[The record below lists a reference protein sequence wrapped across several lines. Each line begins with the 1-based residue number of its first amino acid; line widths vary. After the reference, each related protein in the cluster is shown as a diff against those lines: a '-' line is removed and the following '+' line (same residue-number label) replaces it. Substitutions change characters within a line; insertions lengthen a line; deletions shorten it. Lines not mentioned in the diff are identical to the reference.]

1 MKTIRE
7 QVIDFMEHNEQLTKL
22 KGENWYK
29 MEDSLV
35 EFAEKLTNTQDK
47 TYSNTQSL
55 LGIIES
61 WGNGILSEEDI
72 KTLFNRVLEEKES
85 TFENFIKLVNDYFDN
100 TDGEFDGLAMEL
112 EEYYDERKD
121 TYEKIQLADGNY
133 LNLVKNEFTI
143 ELQDDLGQV
152 LEEFNLTQG
161 EDTYNEIKKHIGE
174 LDKYEYMDAI
184 LKNYDYEEDY
194 HKLMETYFEDIT
206 LGNGADAV
214 EQEIKEIK
222 KDLETMNEKDFCE
235 MYGIFKIGNM
245 YFRS

>member
-1 MKTIRE
+1 MKAIRE

-35 EFAEKLTNTQDK
+35 EFIEKLT
-47 TYSNTQSL
+47 
-55 LGIIES
+55 
-61 WGNGILSEEDI
+61 SE
-72 KTLFNRVLEEKES
+72 
-85 TFENFIKLVNDYFDN
+85 
-100 TDGEFDGLAMEL
+100 
-112 EEYYDERKD
+112 KD
-121 TYEKIQLADGNY
+121 TTYTKTEQIPLADGNY
-133 LNLVKNEFTI
+133 LTLVKNEFTI
-143 ELQDDLGQV
+143 ELQDNLGQL

-161 EDTYNEIKKHIGE
+161 KNTYDEIKKHISK

-206 LGNGADAV
+206 LGNRADAV

-222 KDLETMNEKDFCE
+222 KDLKTMTEKEFCE
-235 MYGIFKIGNM
+235 NYEIFKIGNM
-245 YFRS
+245 YFRR